1 MKPEYLVIFC
11 TVPNE
16 EVAQTISESLVSENL
31 AACVNIIKH
40 VRSIYLWKS
49 EICDEG
55 ELLLIIKS
63 TVEAFASLESKIQKL
78 HPYEVP
84 EILAIPVFRGNE
96 SYLAWIDENMKG
108 K

>member
-1 MKPEYLVIFC
+1 MKSEYLIVFC

-16 EVAQTISESLVSENL
+16 NVAHKISKSLVSENL
-31 AACVNIIKH
+31 AACVNIVKN
-40 VRSIYLWKS
+40 VRSIYRWES

-55 ELLLIIKS
+55 ELLLIIKT
-63 TVEAFASLESKIQKL
+63 TVETYESLEEKIQNI

-96 SYLAWIDENMKG
+96 SYLAWIDENMRD
-108 K
+108 